1 MEVITMAENIEFKP
15 VEPIQFDRITFA
27 KRLKEAR
34 SNAGLTQNELAN
46 LTNISTIMVSAY
58 ENPNA
63 KSGKNP
69 TLSNVFLL
77 ASALNVSIDWLC
89 GNKPPMNY
97 GDVIN
102 FLVEYDN
109 QRSSN
114 RTNNRGVTIDFID
127 VVNNFDIL
135 SEHVKSLREDEIECI
150 QGFRCNMDFY
160 DEECMIKEPFIS
172 LHCGEKFAKFLEE
185 WTKIK
190 DLHATGAIDSS
201 LYKLWINQQLEK
213 YNKIFVAPK
222 PNTTQAGEP

>member
-1 MEVITMAENIEFKP
+1 MAENIEFKP

-77 ASALNVSIDWLC
+77 ASALDVSIDWLC

-102 FLVEYDN
+102 FLIDYDT
-109 QRSSN
+109 QRTYN
-114 RTNNRGVTIDFID
+114 KRCAGITIDFID
-127 VVNNFDIL
+127 IENNTFIIPEYMKTVDEVEYGFIL
-135 SEHVKSLREDEIECI
+135 DENATSNDRVKS
-150 QGFRCNMDFY
+150 
-160 DEECMIKEPFIS
+160 PFIN
-172 LHCGEKFAKFLEE
+172 LHCGVRFEKFLEE

-190 DLHATGAIDSS
+190 DLYNSGAIDSS
-201 LYKLWINQQLEK
+201 LYKLWLNQQLVK
-213 YNKIFVAPK
+213 YSNIPVK
-222 PNTTQAGEP
+222 PDCDTTKAGEP